1 MSAFFEDQ
9 ADPTLQ
15 GLLLIGEAGS
25 GKSAL
30 AATVVAEYASSF
42 ATVAR
47 GAAYPSL
54 QHLPFGLITGLI
66 QSLLGLPAPSVSRE
80 DLQKIEITL
89 APLLG
94 EQWEALRPALHYLLH
109 SPETGVQARL
119 RLLPADQ
126 LRHQLFWALRR
137 LVKAIAQ
144 KGPLL
149 LFVENLQWADDQ
161 SLDFLSSLPSIE
173 TGTAERERVIRA
185 LFPDLSEEDRKR
197 ILVASQGNLL
207 YLRGVAEEFDQR
219 DFQHPT
225 SKRMCNMRRGGDSYN
240 ESRRYVSFDPSRS
253 SKPCMLLS
261 IPRHVLDGILKLH
274 ALSSVSGLLPT
285 PGGLRF
291 WQRIISGAPIRTKR
305 SNTCYK
311 QGNLQRSNTPTEKP
325 LCFLRGHM
333 NWRRRIKKTR
343 ARCANWRL
351 R

>member
-1 MSAFFEDQ
+1 MENSIFVSCRTREMARMSAFFEDQ

-173 TGTAERERVIRA
+173 TGLRIRLELGPDSLCQVKNGPLLRLLFTAPLSEPEKGVGVISRQFYRRSVGSRVA
-185 LFPDLSEEDRKR
+185 LFFVE
-197 ILVASQGNLL
+197 
-207 YLRGVAEEFDQR
+207 
-219 DFQHPT
+219 
-225 SKRMCNMRRGGDSYN
+225 GGG
-240 ESRRYVSFDPSRS
+240 RVVRS
-253 SKPCMLLS
+253 
-261 IPRHVLDGILKLH
+261 G
-274 ALSSVSGLLPT
+274 
-285 PGGLRF
+285 
-291 WQRIISGAPIRTKR
+291 
-305 SNTCYK
+305 
-311 QGNLQRSNTPTEKP
+311 
-325 LCFLRGHM
+325 
-333 NWRRRIKKTR
+333 
-343 ARCANWRL
+343 
-351 R
+351 